1 VEIKVGDIYIRH
13 SDGQICRVKWIGH
26 ATAVLESED
35 GSRLRLIDIF
45 DLEKTYTKKRPKF
58 PQ

>member
-13 SDGQICRVKWIGH
+13 SDEQICRVEWIGH
-26 ATAVLESED
+26 GAAVLESED
-35 GSRLRLIDIF
+35 RSRLRLIDIF
-45 DLEKTYTKKRPKF
+45 DLERAYTKKQPKF